1 MYKSAYKLRLYLM
14 ASLIILSTIIAA
26 IPIDNMTL
34 VENAIVSEMHSYRY
48 ENSQEYEKSYYSD
61 NENNYRANY
70 DDNYYYQDQQKRP
83 EV

>member
-1 MYKSAYKLRLYLM
+1 
-14 ASLIILSTIIAA
+14 
-26 IPIDNMTL
+26 
-34 VENAIVSEMHSYRY
+34 MHSYRY

>member
-26 IPIDNMTL
+26 IPMDNMNL
-34 VENAIVSEMHSYRY
+34 VENAIASEMHSYRY
-48 ENSQEYEKSYYSD
+48 KNSQEYEKSYYSG